1 MSNFERVLIPLLVV
15 LAVAATTAAAAAAAE
30 DSRLPLPLKRADADR
45 NKGDEEA
52 LIIPILHFELVSS
65 MILLALLH
73 ARTSA
78 FRVVSP
84 VLAGAGPVVPPEV
97 VKPAYVGR
105 IKSAAAAT
113 ATTNAR

>member
-1 MSNFERVLIPLLVV
+1 MLIPLLV
-15 LAVAATTAAAAAAAE
+15 LAVAATTAAAAAAE
-30 DSRLPLPLKRADADR
+30 DIRLPLPLKRADADR

-97 VKPAYVGR
+97 VKPAYVGGR
-105 IKSAAAAT
+105 KSAAAVT